1 MVLSL
6 SGLLF
11 LILCTLTFFPA
22 LRLLYARNPAFVGMV
37 LTLSSCFLGV
47 YLAIELSRSEERED
61 RMARAATLMEMAR
74 EGLSASRMEARLL
87 DELKQVG
94 QIKASAANGTMTPL
108 DLKTGKD
115 CEPELRPAS
124 AQPKELAD
132 LLNNGAVLEQISP
145 QSLKALLAS
154 QANMERELGFLAK
167 ATGRDRRHHLN
178 GYLREL
184 AFAQGVLSAEAEFQ
198 RGNIGRRD
206 LSEILDGW
214 TVKKSLPPI

>member
-1 MVLSL
+1 MVLTL

-22 LRLLYARNPAFVGMV
+22 LRLLYARNPAFVSMI

-87 DELKQVG
+87 EQLKQVS
-94 QIKASAANGTMTPL
+94 QLKAGSPL
-108 DLKTGKD
+108 GSNSLKGN
-115 CEPELRPAS
+115 EPEFKPVS
-124 AQPKELAD
+124 AQSKGLAD

-154 QANMERELGFLAK
+154 QANMERELGFLTK
-167 ATGRDRRHHLN
+167 STGRNRRHHLN

-184 AFAQGVLSAEAEFQ
+184 VFAQGVLSAEAEFQ